1 MKKAIMAATI
11 FVLLLA
17 TLSGC
22 SSPKSDFTAALQKT
36 AENRQYTTNV
46 TFQVNNLSDSYIKKL
61 GPEIDLNQLKNR
73 ISNIKFLLIV
83 IPPLPTA
90 HLLFTGKERNHL
102 I

>member
-46 TFQVNNLSDSYIKKL
+46 TFQVNNLSESYIKKL
-61 GPEIDLNQLKNR
+61 GPEIDLNQLKK
-73 ISNIKFLLIV
+73 SNIQYKISV
-83 IPPLPTA
+83 DSDSASSYSASSI
-90 HLLFTGKERNHL
+90 HWKGKKHL